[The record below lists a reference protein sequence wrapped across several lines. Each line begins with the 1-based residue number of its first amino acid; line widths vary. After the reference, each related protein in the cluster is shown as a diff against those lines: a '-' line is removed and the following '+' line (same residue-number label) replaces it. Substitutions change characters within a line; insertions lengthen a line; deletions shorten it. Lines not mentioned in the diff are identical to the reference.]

1 MKQKAFLQVRNGGAA
16 RTFPPGVLP
25 AGGGGGKCYNLEPDP
40 GYFRNITVSS
50 VAWVYEWADDAE
62 WV

>member
-1 MKQKAFLQVRNGGAA
+1 VRNGGAA